1 MDALAIVGAP
11 PFNGAQCGHLAGQS
25 ARLPGRLVLWPGAG
39 RICGMH
45 EVEWLALPREGE
57 VR

>member
-11 PFNGAQCGHLAGQS
+11 SFNGAQC
-25 ARLPGRLVLWPGAG
+25 GRLVLWPGTG
-39 RICGMH
+39 RMCGMH
-45 EVEWLALPREGE
+45 EVEWLALPHGGE